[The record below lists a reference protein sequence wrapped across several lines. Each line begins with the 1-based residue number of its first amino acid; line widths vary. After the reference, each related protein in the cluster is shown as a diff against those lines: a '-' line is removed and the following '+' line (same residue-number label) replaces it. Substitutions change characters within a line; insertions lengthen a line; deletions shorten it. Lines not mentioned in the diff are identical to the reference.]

1 MSVYVYGAVYTS
13 EELKLEVTNDIM
25 QDKKNRMG

>member
-1 MSVYVYGAVYTS
+1 MSVYVYGAVCTS